1 MFLSKL
7 EKELFKDI
15 NFSHFRRQKF
25 SWEEWKSLK
34 VLAEDKSIVIKSAD
48 NGQCVVI
55 WVRENYLKETD
66 RQLSDNEIYRD
77 VKYAKKMLSSLVD
90 KSTKI
95 FQSLSKQK
103 YISEKELKYFT
114 YDNKN
119 ATKLGKFYLVV

>member
-103 YISEKELKYFT
+103 
-114 YDNKN
+114 
-119 ATKLGKFYLVV
+119 